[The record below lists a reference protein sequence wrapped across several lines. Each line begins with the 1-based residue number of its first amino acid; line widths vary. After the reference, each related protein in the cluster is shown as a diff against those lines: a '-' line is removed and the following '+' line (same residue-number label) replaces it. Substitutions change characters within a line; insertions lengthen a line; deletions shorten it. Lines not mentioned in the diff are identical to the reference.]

1 MLVVKLNVRFVA
13 VVVSAVAFCCTAVL
27 RGVFTPAAVRLQIWK
42 RSRSVSPALLT
53 WARVLIWKI
62 DPLGMVTAVATGGDT
77 NWPNRR

>member
-1 MLVVKLNVRFVA
+1 M
-13 VVVSAVAFCCTAVL
+13 
-27 RGVFTPAAVRLQIWK
+27 FTPAAVRLQIWK

-53 WARVLIWKI
+53 WARVLIWNT